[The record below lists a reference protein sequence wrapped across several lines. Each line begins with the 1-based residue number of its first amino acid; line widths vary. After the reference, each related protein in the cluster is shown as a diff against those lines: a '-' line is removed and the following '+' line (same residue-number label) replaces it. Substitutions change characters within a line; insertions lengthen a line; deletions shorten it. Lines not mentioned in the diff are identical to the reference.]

1 MYVYLDQVMP
11 NEYGIRKPYCFCLR
25 KNKQK
30 KTSSIKGQ
38 DLESCGNTKHFDR
51 SDPIQLIN
59 ISKVFGKFK
68 AVDDLN
74 ISIQEGEVFTLLG
87 HNGAGKTTTISML
100 TGMLMPSKGDA
111 TLYGY
116 SII

>member
-1 MYVYLDQVMP
+1 M
-11 NEYGIRKPYCFCLR
+11 
-25 KNKQK
+25 
-30 KTSSIKGQ
+30 
-38 DLESCGNTKHFDR
+38 
-51 SDPIQLIN
+51 
-59 ISKVFGKFK
+59 FGKFK